1 MLVTIGANIR
11 ITLPTPEVVK
21 WCNKNLVIPNPDYE
35 KKVRLG
41 LWTGKTPMM
50 LTLYERDGNTLV
62 LPFGTL
68 KTIWPLIKDKA
79 VSIGTT
85 FLSPW
90 DVDYGRTPVPLYD
103 YQKEA
108 VEKMIKAGFG
118 ILQSAAGS
126 GKTQMGIAIVKQLG
140 KRALWLTHTQDLLQ
154 QSKERAE
161 RYIPEHLIGTIT
173 AGKVSIGMGIT
184 FATVQTMCKLDL
196 DHYRDMWD
204 VIIVDECHHVSGSP
218 TTMTQFY
225 RVLNRLVARHKYGL
239 SATVHRADGLIIATH
254 AMLGP
259 TVYTVPDEA
268 VADKIMKV
276 CIHPVATHTT
286 LSEECLNPD
295 GTLNYTRL
303 INYLSAD
310 PDRNKL
316 ILEDIINNSEHSCL
330 ILSDRIEH
338 LTNLMNSLP
347 YYLRQWAVMITGKM
361 TSKTGKAERE
371 AALEQMRKGEKR
383 FLFASYAL
391 AKEGLDIPRLERLFM
406 ATPVKDE
413 AVVIQS
419 VGRIARTF
427 PNKKQPVAYD
437 YVDNI
442 RFCQRAYKER
452 VRHYKKIDAECV

>member
-68 KTIWPLIKDKA
+68 KTIWPFIKDEA

-90 DVDYGRTPVPLYD
+90 DVDYGRIPVPLYD

-196 DHYRDMWD
+196 SHYRDMWD

-225 RVLNRLVARHKYGL
+225 RVLNNLVARHKFGL
-239 SATVHRADGLIIATH
+239 SATVHRSDGLIIATH

-347 YYLRQWAVMITGKM
+347 YYLRQWAVMITGRM

-427 PNKKQPVAYD
+427 PNKQQPVAYD